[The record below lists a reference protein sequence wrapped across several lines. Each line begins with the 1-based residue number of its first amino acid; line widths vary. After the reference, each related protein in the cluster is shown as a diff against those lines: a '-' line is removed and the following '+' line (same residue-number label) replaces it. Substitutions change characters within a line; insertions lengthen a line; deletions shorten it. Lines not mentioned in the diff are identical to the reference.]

1 MSDGRDWLRL
11 LDRLL
16 PFHLAVDASLRITR
30 IGPLL
35 RRIAPSLKEGT
46 PLVDHFEIQPEPTQA
61 TFDAVAQELENRLTI
76 LRLDEPFVQI
86 RGCFVPDPHGDG
98 LIFAGSLW
106 VTDLDRLAQLGLAA
120 GMLPPNDPLI
130 DLLMTHRL
138 MMTAQQ
144 SSQRAVTLAREAET
158 RRQID
163 ALEEVN
169 RRLEAAVR
177 ERTAEL
183 ERANEELRQ
192 VLRNMPR

>member
-1 MSDGRDWLRL
+1 MSDAEPWLRL

-16 PFHLAVDASLRITR
+16 PFHVTVDASLRVTR

-35 RRIAPSLKEGT
+35 RRVAPAVREGCLLT
-46 PLVDHFEIQPEPTQA
+46 DHFEIQPEPSAA
-61 TFDAVAQELENRLTI
+61 TFDAIAQELENRLTI

-86 RGCFVPDPHGDG
+86 RGCFVPDPHTEG

-106 VTDLDRLAQLGLAA
+106 VTELERLAQLGLAA

-138 MMTAQQ
+138 MITAQQ
-144 SSQRAVTLAREAET
+144 SSQRAVAMAREAET

-163 ALEEVN
+163 SLEEVN
-169 RRLEAAVR
+169 RRLETAVR

-183 ERANEELRQ
+183 ERANAELRQ
-192 VLRNMPR
+192 VLKNMPR

>member
-1 MSDGRDWLRL
+1 MSDDAAWLRL

-16 PFHLAVDASLRITR
+16 PFHVSFDASLRVTR

-35 RRIAPSLKEGT
+35 RRVAPGVKEGD
-46 PLVDHFEIQPEPTQA
+46 LLAERFSIQPQPSSF
-61 TFDAVAQELENRLTI
+61 TFDAVAQELESRLAI
-76 LRLDEPFVQI
+76 LRLDEPFIQI
-86 RGCFVPDPHGDG
+86 RGCFVPDPQDDG

-106 VTDLDRLAQLGLAA
+106 VTDLERLSELGLAA

-144 SSQRAVTLAREAET
+144 SSQRALAAAREAES

-163 ALEEVN
+163 SLEEVN

-177 ERTAEL
+177 DRTAEL
-183 ERANEELRQ
+183 ERANAELRQ

>member
-1 MSDGRDWLRL
+1 MSDHAGWLRL

-16 PFHLAVDASLRITR
+16 PFHVTVDAGLRVTR
-30 IGPLL
+30 LGPLL
-35 RRIAPSLKEGT
+35 RRVAPTLREGQ
-46 PLVDHFEIQPEPTQA
+46 PLTDRFEIQPEPSA
-61 TFDAVAQELENRLTI
+61 ITFDALTQELENRLTI
-76 LRLDEPFVQI
+76 LRLDDPFVQI
-86 RGCFVPDPHGDG
+86 RGCFVPDPHEDG

-106 VTDLDRLAQLGLAA
+106 VTDLDRLSQLGLAA

-144 SSQRAVTLAREAET
+144 SSQRAQAAAREAQT
-158 RRQID
+158 RRRIET
-163 ALEEVN
+163 LEEVN
-169 RRLEAAVR
+169 QRLEAAVR

-183 ERANEELRQ
+183 ERANAELRQ